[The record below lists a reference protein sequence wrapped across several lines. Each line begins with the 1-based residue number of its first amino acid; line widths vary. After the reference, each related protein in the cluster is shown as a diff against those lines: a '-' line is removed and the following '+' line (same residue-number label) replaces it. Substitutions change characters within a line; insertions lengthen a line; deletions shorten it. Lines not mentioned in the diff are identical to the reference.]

1 MDRLVGN
8 KNPKNKP
15 GFEELGS
22 VTPYGLARLADI
34 EKGTFDTSRLI
45 EKKLEQEKTNGVGSC
60 EYICP
65 PTLIQRNAGAS
76 NNCYEPGLLLGKCYP
91 IPKLW

>member
-22 VTPYGLARLADI
+22 VTPYGLARLHDL
-34 EKGTFDTSRLI
+34 ESGTSDTSTLI
-45 EKKLEQEKTNGVGSC
+45 EKKLEQKKTNGSC

-65 PTLIQRNAGAS
+65 PTLIQTNAGAS

-91 IPKLW
+91 ILKLQ